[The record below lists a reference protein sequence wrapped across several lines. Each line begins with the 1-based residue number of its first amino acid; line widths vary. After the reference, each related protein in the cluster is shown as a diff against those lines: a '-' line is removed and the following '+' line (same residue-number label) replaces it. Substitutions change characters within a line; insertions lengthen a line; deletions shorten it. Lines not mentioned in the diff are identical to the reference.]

1 MNFKAAHLLSPP
13 ETRRLRYRI
22 AAPPWAPQQ
31 LTGAAARALY
41 RFILNNIY
49 CMIRAFLGYLIALI
63 VSPVYML
70 HIIIAIH
77 KFLLSRCYQH
87 EGRTPHIN

>member
-13 ETRRLRYRI
+13 ETRRYRI

-70 HIIIAIH
+70 HIIAIH